1 MLRFAS
7 VFGTGTMQMTARD
20 GAGGP
25 SAEEPRPCPVPGGGF
40 GGGPAPLLEGSGGTG
55 APLPGAALQACRRAG
70 SGVPGVPAVPPVP
83 QRGGGVLASRGEAG
97 GWETRPNRFC
107 RLPALP
113 RASVSALLTFLWRK
127 ISLRARRAVCH
138 RAEPSVRRDGSRH
151 QGGARGGT
159 ALRREPRGCCRCCSR
174 SAARCRCAARC
185 WCAARP
191 WHGAGAAVQ
200 PGGCSPL
207 AAALGAQLPA
217 AVLLPRWIKFQA
229 ERCIFSPRRCW
240 GRAGP

>member
-25 SAEEPRPCPVPGGGF
+25 SAEEPRPCPVPGGVR
-40 GGGPAPLLEGSGGTG
+40 GGPCPTAGGVRRHRG
-55 APLPGAALQACRRAG
+55 PPARCRA
-70 SGVPGVPAVPPVP
+70 PGVPQGRERGSRRACGAPRAAAG
-83 QRGGGVLASRGEAG
+83 RGGFGEPGGGRRVGNSAKQVLPTAG
-97 GWETRPNRFC
+97 FTQGLRFC
-107 RLPALP
+107 PPDVFTEENIAE
-113 RASVSALLTFLWRK
+113 SAPGCL
-127 ISLRARRAVCH
+127 SPRRALGAP
-138 RAEPSVRRDGSRH
+138 RWLAAPGGGSQRH
-151 QGGARGGT
+151 GAAPG
-159 ALRREPRGCCRCCSR
+159 APGCCRCRSR